1 MSGAH
6 RYVAVQQ
13 TTASKE
19 RLMVM
24 LFDAA
29 VRHIR
34 AGIQHL
40 EKKQRSAAMRPLA
53 KAGEIVAHLHA
64 TLKREAAPR
73 MVDELAELY
82 TFTAARIARGM
93 ATGNPADV
101 RQAERAFVPIAE
113 GFAQAVNIQAAQQ
126 ATQQTAQQAVPAA
139 AKR

>member
-1 MSGAH
+1 MSAAH

-13 TTASKE
+13 ATASKE

-29 VRHIR
+29 VRNMR
-34 AGIQHL
+34 TGIQHL

-73 MVDELAELY
+73 VVDELVELY

-93 ATGNPADV
+93 CTGNPADV
-101 RQAERAFVPIAE
+101 REAERAFSPIAE
-113 GFAQAVNIQAAQQ
+113 GFAQAVKNMQAQQ
-126 ATQQTAQQAVPAA
+126 APAP
-139 AKR
+139 RP

>member
-1 MSGAH
+1 MSAAH

-29 VRHIR
+29 VRHMR
-34 AGIQHL
+34 TGLQHL
-40 EKKQRSAAMRPLA
+40 EKKQRAAAMRPLA

-93 ATGNPADV
+93 ATGNPADI
-101 RQAERAFVPIAE
+101 REAQKAFVPIAE
-113 GFAQAVNIQAAQQ
+113 GFAQAVNIQVAQQ
-126 ATQQTAQQAVPAA
+126 AAPAA